1 MMPTPRLLTPE
12 RISAL
17 WVLVDFSGWFVRTGR
32 PQVVEVEI
40 LVLRKSL
47 LQLTLPE
54 SFLLLIQLKYGL
66 SE

>member
-17 WVLVDFSGWFVRTGR
+17 WVLVDLSCWFVRTGR

-40 LVLRKSL
+40 LMLRKSL
-47 LQLTLPE
+47 LQVTTHTP
-54 SFLLLIQLKYGL
+54 
-66 SE
+66 

>member
-17 WVLVDFSGWFVRTGR
+17 WVLVDLSGWFVRTGR

-40 LVLRKSL
+40 LMLRKSL

>member
-17 WVLVDFSGWFVRTGR
+17 WVLVDFSCWFVRTGR

-40 LVLRKSL
+40 LMLRKSL